1 MLIFDKKESKIWLV
15 LQIFVILV
23 FNYLYSLMGKI
34 VTLTEAASIALHG
47 MIIVA
52 KSDSMVNVVQ
62 IADVTGSSK
71 HHVAKIFQ
79 RLVKDNFLDSHR
91 GPTGGFTLKKKP
103 SEITLLELYE
113 SIEGK
118 IEVRTCVH
126 DKQIC
131 PFGKCIMQNV
141 TKKMTS
147 DFKDHLSSHTLENY
161 M

>member
-1 MLIFDKKESKIWLV
+1 MA
-15 LQIFVILV
+15 
-23 FNYLYSLMGKI
+23 KI

-52 KSDSMVNVVQ
+52 KSEAMVNVVQ
-62 IADVTGSSK
+62 IAEFTGSSK

-79 RLVKDNFLDSHR
+79 RLVKDNFLNSHR

-103 SEITLLELYE
+103 IDITLLDLYE

-118 IEVRTCVH
+118 IEVKKCPH
-126 DKQIC
+126 DKAVC
-131 PFGKCIMQNV
+131 PFDLCIMENV

-147 DFKDHLSSHTLENY
+147 DFRDHLISHTLADY
-161 M
+161 IV